1 MTTASSERIKHLL
14 LGRIEG
20 TLNPLETEEL
30 WQYVLNVENRHDVE
44 SILGEAFSGILVPDD
59 LEQHQQDEM
68 IRSILGSG
76 GQTMQPVRRF
86 KLWPRIA
93 AAASVIFALGIGTLL
108 YVNQHIKHSNQVVLS
123 GDVGPGKQGATLILA
138 DGKKIR
144 LANAANGELAK
155 EAGMQI
161 IKSKD
166 GQLIYKAASGN
177 ADPDKFNTLSTA
189 NGETYQV
196 SLPDGSRVWL
206 NAASTLTYTASLTK
220 AGKRLVGLKGE
231 GYFEVA
237 KDKMHPFIVQTSSQ
251 QVEVLGTHFNINAY
265 EDNGN
270 TQTTLLEGSVRV
282 NAQTNV
288 VLKPG
293 QQSVLNTKNELK
305 VRQANLETVMAWKNG
320 DFIFKDESL
329 ENIMMQITRW
339 YDVKVVYED
348 LDPKSVVLGGWVSR
362 SKNLS
367 AVLKIIESI
376 AKVHFKVEGRRVTVM
391 K

>member
-1 MTTASSERIKHLL
+1 MTTISPERIKQLL
-14 LGRIEG
+14 LGRLEG
-20 TLNPLETEEL
+20 TLDPVETDEL
-30 WQYVLNVENRHDVE
+30 WQYVLNIENRPYIE
-44 SILGEAFSGILVPDD
+44 SLLGETFSAILVPDH
-59 LEQHQQDEM
+59 LEQHRQDEM
-68 IRSILGSG
+68 IRSIMGSS
-76 GQTMQPVRRF
+76 GQAIQPIRRF
-86 KLWPRIA
+86 RLWPRIV
-93 AAASVIFALGIGTLL
+93 AAASIILVLGIGTLI
-108 YVNQHIKHSNQVVLS
+108 YINRYTKHSNQGALS
-123 GDVGPGKQGATLILA
+123 GDVTPGKQDATLTLA

-144 LANAANGELAK
+144 LADVANGELAK
-155 EAGMQI
+155 EVGI
-161 IKSKD
+161 EITKSKD
-166 GQLIYKAASGN
+166 GQLIYKAAGGS
-177 ADPDKFNTLSTA
+177 ADPNKVNTLSTA

-196 SLPDGSRVWL
+196 SLSDGSRVWL
-206 NAASTLTYTASLTK
+206 NSASSLTYSASLTK
-220 AGKRLVGLKGE
+220 TGNRLVRLKGE

-237 KDKMHPFIVQTSSQ
+237 KDKMHPFIVETSGQ

-265 EDNGN
+265 QDDGN

-282 NAQTNV
+282 NAQTKV

-293 QQSVLNTKNELK
+293 QQSVLNTKNGLK

-339 YDVKVVYED
+339 YDVEVVYED